1 VSDPVFNRIL
11 ISGFLMTLPPAD
23 RRYIPTHQWAREI
36 APGRIEIGI
45 TEFAQDALGD
55 VVFADLPAA
64 GKMLVAGE
72 PFMVIESV
80 KTASDVH
87 APVAGTVVEVNEALR
102 DSPQSLNADPYGAWL
117 VRIEAAH
124 DALSAPGLLDAQA
137 YGASMG

>member
-1 VSDPVFNRIL
+1 
-11 ISGFLMTLPPAD
+11 MTMQTPPDD

-45 TEFAQDALGD
+45 TAFAQDALGD
-55 VVFADLPAA
+55 VVFADLPKPGAV
-64 GKMLVAGE
+64 LVAAE

-102 DSPQSLNADPYGAWL
+102 DSPESLNTDPYGAWL
-117 VRIEAAH
+117 VRVDVGPGSGPSSGPDAAST
-124 DALSAPGLLDAQA
+124 ALSAPGLLDAA
-137 YGASMG
+137 TYAASIG